1 MDLDYYMSL
10 PYRVEII
17 KDTDEEGYVAFIPE
31 LKGCITTGLTEE
43 DALENLKDA
52 KAAWLLSA
60 LEDGDPIP
68 EPTVEMSNSGRTYRR
83 IDFPPLTDAQ
93 KKELEALGNMKEE
106 DINTEDIPEVDFS
119 DAALRYVGA
128 EEKTT
133 SGL

>member
-31 LKGCITTGLTEE
+31 LKGCITTGITEE

-60 LEDGDPIP
+60 LEDGVPIP
-68 EPTVEMSNSGRTYRR
+68 EPDVEMSNSGRTYRR
-83 IDFPPLTDAQ
+83 IDFPPLSDAQ
-93 KKELEALGNMKEE
+93 KKELEALENMKEE

-119 DAALRYVGA
+119 DAALRYVGTK
-128 EEKTT
+128 EQT
-133 SGL
+133 

>member
-1 MDLDYYMSL
+1 MD
-10 PYRVEII
+10 
-17 KDTDEEGYVAFIPE
+17 
-31 LKGCITTGLTEE
+31 
-43 DALENLKDA
+43 LENLKDA
-52 KAAWLLSA
+52 KAAWLSSA

-119 DAALRYVGA
+119 DAALRYIGA

-133 SGL
+133 SDL

>member
-17 KDTDEEGYVAFIPE
+17 RDADEEGYVAFIPE
-31 LKGCITTGLTEE
+31 LKGCITTGITEE

-52 KAAWLLSA
+52 KVAWLSSA

-68 EPTVEMSNSGRTYRR
+68 EPDVVKNNSGRAYRR

-93 KKELEALGNMKEE
+93 KKELETLENMKEE

-128 EEKTT
+128 EEENT
-133 SGL
+133 SES